1 MDFEPGEAAGYT
13 TGGLF
18 LSPVPPFKWG
28 LRVGEDRA
36 GHASAATWPDLIT
49 GLFVGRSC
57 NIFERE
63 LARMPDDSETIALR
77 VTVIGG
83 QR

>member
-1 MDFEPGEAAGYT
+1 
-13 TGGLF
+13 
-18 LSPVPPFKWG
+18 
-28 LRVGEDRA
+28 
-36 GHASAATWPDLIT
+36 
-49 GLFVGRSC
+49 VGRSC